1 MQQSVQN
8 PFLNHK
14 LGHFEVHSLSW
25 GQTSTIVA
33 SQCLHH
39 TGESSREQ
47 NNTGEALAS
56 MEYGV
61 VAFERHNVLH
71 MLGMV
76 SVVSLC

>member
-8 PFLNHK
+8 PFFKRK

-33 SQCLHH
+33 SRGLHH
-39 TGESSREQ
+39 TGEPYREQ
-47 NNTGEALAS
+47 NNTGEASAS
-56 MEYGV
+56 MEYV
-61 VAFERHNVLH
+61 VFAFERHNVLH

-76 SVVSLC
+76 SMVSLC